1 MMHRFRTSFFVF
13 GLALIVSACT
23 RENEDNPIVPPADCD
38 LTDVSYETRVDQ
50 IIATSCRGCH
60 NSNVQNGGV
69 SLATKAQVQAQA
81 NNGQL
86 LDAVY
91 GRNGV
96 SQMPPSS
103 SLPDCD
109 IAVLQAWVD
118 AGAN

>member
-1 MMHRFRTSFFVF
+1 MLRLRSSLLIIA
-13 GLALIVSACT
+13 LALTAAACT
-23 RENEDNPIVPPADCD
+23 RDNEDEPIVPPADCD

-60 NSNVQNGGV
+60 NNNTQNGGV